1 MIEYKKGLRPN
12 LISYSRIESYVT
24 HYDVFLEFDVIVST

>member
-12 LISYSRIESYVT
+12 LISYGGIELHVT
-24 HYDVFLEFDVIVST
+24 LYDVFLNYF

>member
-12 LISYSRIESYVT
+12 LISYCGIDRELYNKFSNAI
-24 HYDVFLEFDVIVST
+24 